1 MKQILLLLLTVIM
14 VTLSGCN
21 KKDAA
26 SDELTPSMLDVE
38 VEIKGDSMLYGLT
51 CDGTSDSVVVIWPF
65 SGDPVTLN
73 CIDAKQNH
81 RIIGKP
87 EIGDWIGVMRS
98 QEDSTEVTMVIN
110 LDQLKGTWTYP
121 VLPVMKELQ
130 NMSRRTQRRM
140 MADMPDSIKNTFFV
154 PREYGFTLK
163 RLHQAQSVGR
173 VMRNNTLED
182 DSPVAYPEVKNY
194 RHWYMLNGKLILVS
208 AQRLPKDQDSKDA
221 KPIAVLD
228 TLEFI
233 HMSED
238 SLVLTLHGQQ
248 YGFHRKTNSL
258 EANAEAI
265 KAQEKIDNKSINN
278 K

>member
-1 MKQILLLLLTVIM
+1 MRQILPILLTVIM
-14 VTLSGCN
+14 TTLSGCH

-26 SDELTPSMLDVE
+26 SDELTPSMYDVE

-65 SGDPVTLN
+65 SGNPITLN

-98 QEDSTEVTMVIN
+98 QEDSMDATMVIN

-130 NMSRRTQRRM
+130 SMSRRTQRRM
-140 MADMPDSIKNTFFV
+140 MADMPDSIRNTFFV

-182 DSPVAYPEVKNY
+182 DSPVIYPEVKNY
-194 RHWYMLNGKLILVS
+194 RKWYMLNGRLLLVS
-208 AQRLPKDQDSKDA
+208 AKRASKDSNSKDV

-238 SLVLTLHGQQ
+238 SLILTLHGKQ
-248 YGFHRKTNSL
+248 YGFHRKNSSL

-265 KAQEKIDNKSINN
+265 KAQEKIDNKN
-278 K
+278 KNKK